1 MRTSRSA
8 RWKTC
13 PLGFAAAAAL
23 LTTTACQSD
32 DGPGDAKKPTP
43 AATTASATPSTA
55 APSSAPPTTAPP
67 TAPATTTAPE
77 PGKDKGT
84 GTGDGGTSTA
94 TACTDNDLSIATS
107 AWRMDSGQHLL
118 ITATNFTDTP
128 CTLYHYPRIGFGA
141 TIDGPIPAM
150 GSKPK
155 AIVTIGPKQK
165 AYAGLFL
172 FRGGQRTV
180 AVEAVSIGYQDRAPG
195 SNADVAMLDVPFPK
209 EMGSGN
215 VGPDP
220 RSTYWHRDQRTVEDI
235 LFRSGAGGS

>member
-13 PLGFAAAAAL
+13 TLGFAAAAAL

-43 AATTASATPSTA
+43 PATTASATPSTA
-55 APSSAPPTTAPP
+55 APSSAPPTSAPP
-67 TAPATTTAPE
+67 TAPPTTTAPE
-77 PGKDKGT
+77 PGRST

-94 TACTDNDLSIATS
+94 VACNDNDLSIATS

-128 CTLYHYPRIGFGA
+128 CTLYHHPRIGFGA

-195 SNADVAMLDVPFPK
+195 SNADVAMLDVSFPR

-220 RSTYWHRDQRTVEDI
+220 RTTYWHRDQRTVEDI
-235 LFRSGAGGS
+235 LFRSGASRS